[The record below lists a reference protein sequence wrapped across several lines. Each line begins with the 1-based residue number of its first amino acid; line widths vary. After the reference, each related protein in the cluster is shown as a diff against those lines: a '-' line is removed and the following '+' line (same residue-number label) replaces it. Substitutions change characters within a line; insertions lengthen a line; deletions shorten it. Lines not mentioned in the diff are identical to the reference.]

1 MKIATEEMR
10 TLTAFW
16 EPILEAMRKAI
27 NEARYQMRKP
37 MLFRVKGLPSY
48 DGLVCFGIAVDP
60 TSGDDHLQCLDG
72 TRIKLKT

>member
-10 TLTAFW
+10 VIIASC
-16 EPILEAMRKAI
+16 EPMRRAI
-27 NEARYQMRKP
+27 GEARRQMRTP

-72 TRIKLKT
+72 TRIKVLALP

>member
-16 EPILEAMRKAI
+16 EPMREAI
-27 NEARYQMRKP
+27 GEARRQMRKP